1 MGLHRPN
8 IYLTD
13 VEEKYLRKSAN
24 QTGITVAG
32 LIRRI
37 LDAWI
42 EKDEIR
48 FQKKKKT
55 K

>member
-1 MGLHRPN
+1 MGLHRTN

-13 VEEKYLRKSAN
+13 VEQKYLRKSAK
-24 QTGITVAG
+24 QTGITVAE

-48 FQKKKKT
+48 FQKKGKAK
-55 K
+55 